1 MSIMSFAPKIIP
13 NSDFLSTPPFSLFLT
28 HLYSSLYLLPFNH
41 GNFFFFFLKLT
52 MVTWMPA
59 SSLFSVLAKAND
71 EQTTLLFILMEWWTI
86 KFLTISHQGMIHT
99 SYDWTLGW
107 RWIQIIMWH
116 WACVTGQLTFDNA
129 APFDN

>member
-52 MVTWMPA
+52 MVTSMPA
-59 SSLFSVLAKAND
+59 SSLFSVLARQMMSKQLYYLFSWSG
-71 EQTTLLFILMEWWTI
+71 EQ
-86 KFLTISHQGMIHT
+86 
-99 SYDWTLGW
+99 
-107 RWIQIIMWH
+107 
-116 WACVTGQLTFDNA
+116 
-129 APFDN
+129 